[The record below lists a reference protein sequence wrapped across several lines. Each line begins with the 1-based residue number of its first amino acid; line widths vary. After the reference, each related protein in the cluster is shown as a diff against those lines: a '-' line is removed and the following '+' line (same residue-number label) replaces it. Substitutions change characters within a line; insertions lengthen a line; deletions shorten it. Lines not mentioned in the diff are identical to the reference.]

1 MRESTRR
8 SALPHITWLRR
19 WRALLQISR
28 PRQQEAFVRDEPFPR
43 PVCANK
49 PNGRPDIRFG
59 QMNPTDNGIFPQ
71 TKPTSA
77 NEANLENLMKTMLE
91 HEQHIPWLLGQTRA
105 RDTAQGVLAKRTQ
118 RTDPSPVGRR
128 TRRGGSVTHQPN
140 EPNGQ

>member
-71 TKPTSA
+71 TKPPSA
-77 NEANLENLMKTMLE
+77 NEANLENLMKTMFE
-91 HEQHIPWLLGQTRA
+91 HEQDDA
-105 RDTAQGVLAKRTQ
+105 
-118 RTDPSPVGRR
+118 
-128 TRRGGSVTHQPN
+128 
-140 EPNGQ
+140 